1 MTGMGA
7 LLGGGFSIIP
17 GSTPFG
23 GQITPLDS
31 ESRSLSGA
39 RPVVSPERGGGAT
52 SGGQSR
58 SVDGGVGP
66 WAHTDEVEI
75 AARIAAATAV
85 FFELCMVIL
94 RSCFSRERTNKNA
107 GQLRLPSVVKVKPSR
122 VTRLGS
128 LGGLDCCI
136 SAARVGPEH
145 TWGSHR
151 TTGPHNNS
159 YTGPHDNS
167 HIRRNTAHARWRL
180 VRSQAIQA
188 QLPRQ

>member
-7 LLGGGFSIIP
+7 LPGGGFSIIP

-23 GQITPLDS
+23 GQITPFDS

-39 RPVVSPERGGGAT
+39 RSVVSPERGGGAT

-58 SVDGGVGP
+58 WVDGGVGP
-66 WAHTDEVEI
+66 WAYRGEVEI
-75 AARIAAATAV
+75 AAKIAPATV
-85 FFELCMVIL
+85 FFKLCMVIL
-94 RSCFSRERTNKNA
+94 RGRFCCFSRKRTNKNA

-136 SAARVGPEH
+136 SAAQVGPEH
-145 TWGSHR
+145 TSGSHR
-151 TTGPHNNS
+151 TTGPRNNS
-159 YTGPHDNS
+159 YP
-167 HIRRNTAHARWRL
+167 
-180 VRSQAIQA
+180 
-188 QLPRQ
+188 P